1 MSPIS
6 CCIGLNHC
14 DLSSFAVA
22 VAFVFQ
28 TIFSKEG
35 LGLFDRITKGS
46 LGESKI
52 FMRGLSNG
60 LDFEF
65 GERIRVGS
73 NILDLGGIASR

>member
-1 MSPIS
+1 MPIS

-22 VAFVFQ
+22 IAFVFQ
-28 TIFSKEG
+28 TIFSEEG
-35 LGLFDRITKGS
+35 LGIFVRITKAS

-60 LDFEF
+60 FDFEF

-73 NILDLGGIASR
+73 NILDLGGIASC

>member
-46 LGESKI
+46 LGESKY
-52 FMRGLSNG
+52 LSEDYPMV
-60 LDFEF
+60 L
-65 GERIRVGS
+65 
-73 NILDLGGIASR
+73 ILNLEKG